1 MPKVE
6 KFQELCLL
14 LDPSL
19 EDRAGLVMK
28 TTQVCMNHN
37 IYSSALGS
45 KANHRKTSSALL
57 YTSYAGYLTD
67 PFQQELIKR
76 INEREQKKREARIE
90 ARALKV
96 GLRTLFIY
104 KFEIHI
110 YTCERTRK
118 LEPPRGVVSK
128 APTQEHSFKITIQPQ
143 NFKTWYMNGLL
154 EIYAARSVNIY
165 VIRLFNNDII

>member
-1 MPKVE
+1 MRKSQTFPVLLPKVE

-28 TTQVCMNHN
+28 TTRVCMNH

-45 KANHRKTSSALL
+45 KANQRKTSSALL

-67 PFQQELIKR
+67 PFQQELVKQ
-76 INEREQKKREARIE
+76 INEREQKKRDARIE

-104 KFEIHI
+104 KFNIH
-110 YTCERTRK
+110 
-118 LEPPRGVVSK
+118 
-128 APTQEHSFKITIQPQ
+128 
-143 NFKTWYMNGLL
+143 M
-154 EIYAARSVNIY
+154 
-165 VIRLFNNDII
+165 